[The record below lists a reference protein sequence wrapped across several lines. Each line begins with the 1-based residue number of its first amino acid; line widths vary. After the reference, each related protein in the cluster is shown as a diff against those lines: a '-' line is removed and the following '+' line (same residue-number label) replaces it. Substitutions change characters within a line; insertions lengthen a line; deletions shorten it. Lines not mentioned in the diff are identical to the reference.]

1 MKLDYS
7 AISDLG
13 RYRKDNQ
20 DSAYA
25 GPWLL
30 TVCDGVGGAARGDLA
45 SSTAVNALRRLDRQ
59 PPSSE
64 SQALITAVAAAL
76 RDAHEKIATLVA
88 YDPDITGTSTTATVA
103 LFDGNRVAMGHVGDS
118 RAYLLRDGELSQL
131 THDHTFVQ
139 TLVDEGRITEEE
151 ARTHPHRN
159 LILNAI
165 DGSRDAEPD
174 LFLVELVEGDRLLL
188 CSDGVSGALSDARL
202 ADVLSTA
209 SVDFAAVELIRA
221 SLEAGATDN
230 VTCVVADVVSQER
243 PGAATEPMLVG
254 AAGELSRRRPA
265 SRTGLFRGHRSGDT
279 GELPPIPDEI
289 PDELRPGVIPNDP
302 LDPENLR
309 YAPQPPRR
317 FVLMRRLLVVAMLAG
332 IIWVAAAA
340 GVTWTRSQYFV
351 GEQDGHVTIFRGI
364 NTTVVGVSLATAFET
379 SDVQVDDLSG
389 YDQSRV
395 TEGIAASSLEAA
407 EEQIRTLAQQTENTT
422 DDGTGNNPGGDTP

>member
-1 MKLDYS
+1 M
-7 AISDLG
+7 
-13 RYRKDNQ
+13 
-20 DSAYA
+20 
-25 GPWLL
+25 
-30 TVCDGVGGAARGDLA
+30 
-45 SSTAVNALRRLDRQ
+45 
-59 PPSSE
+59 
-64 SQALITAVAAAL
+64 
-76 RDAHEKIATLVA
+76 
-88 YDPDITGTSTTATVA
+88 
-103 LFDGNRVAMGHVGDS
+103 LF
-118 RAYLLRDGELSQL
+118 
-131 THDHTFVQ
+131 
-139 TLVDEGRITEEE
+139 
-151 ARTHPHRN
+151 
-159 LILNAI
+159 
-165 DGSRDAEPD
+165 
-174 LFLVELVEGDRLLL
+174 
-188 CSDGVSGALSDARL
+188 
-202 ADVLSTA
+202 
-209 SVDFAAVELIRA
+209 
-221 SLEAGATDN
+221 
-230 VTCVVADVVSQER
+230 
-243 PGAATEPMLVG
+243 G

-364 NTTVVGVSLATAFET
+364 NTSVVGVSLATAFET

>member
-45 SSTAVNALRRLDRQ
+45 SSTAVNALRQLDR
-59 PPSSE
+59 PPAE
-64 SQALITAVAAAL
+64 ADDPQAMITAVAASL
-76 RDAHEKIATLVA
+76 RDAHESIADLVA
-88 YDPDITGTSTTATVA
+88 HDPAITGTSTTATVA

-118 RAYLLRDGELSQL
+118 RAYLLREGEISQL

-139 TLVDEGRITEEE
+139 TLVDEGRITDEE

-174 LFLVELVEGDRLLL
+174 LFIVELLQGDRLLL
-188 CSDGVSGALSDARL
+188 CSDGVSGALTDGRL
-202 ADVLSTA
+202 ADILGTG
-209 SVDFAAVELIRA
+209 SVDFAAVELIRG
-221 SLEAGATDN
+221 SLDAGATDN
-230 VTCVVADVVSQER
+230 VTCVVAEAVSEDR
-243 PGAATEPMLVG
+243 PGAHTEPLLVG
-254 AAGELSRRRPA
+254 AASELSRRRPIVKA
-265 SRTGLFRGHRSGDT
+265 GLFRGHRSGDT
-279 GELPPIPDEI
+279 GELPPIPEGI
-289 PDELRPGVIPNDP
+289 PAELRSDITANDP

-309 YAPQPPRR
+309 YAPQAPRR
-317 FVLMRRLLVVAMLAG
+317 FIWMRRLLALGVLAG
-332 IIWVAAAA
+332 IIWVVIAA
-340 GVTWTRSQYFV
+340 GLTWTRGQYFV
-351 GEQDGHVTIFRGI
+351 GEHDGTVTVFRGI
-364 NTTVVGVSLATAFET
+364 NTSLAGLDLAEPLKT
-379 SDVQVDDLSG
+379 SNLEVSDLSS

-395 TEGIAASSLEAA
+395 NEGIAASSLAAA
-407 EEQIRTLAQQTENTT
+407 EEQVRMLADQAGQPG
-422 DDGTGNNPGGDTP
+422 DDQP